1 VVFFGKEMVM
11 EKKLLVVLVVV
22 GLCSTVALA
31 LDPMG
36 PPTAGL
42 KKGQWSAGADY
53 SYSEMDLKW
62 SNGKGRITGYG
73 SGDLPSVKIKNYEVN
88 KMYANLGYGITDNW
102 DAFLR
107 LGGADGRGKGTL
119 LDETGKFDGDAEFAF
134 GFGTRATI
142 WEQSPELKWGGL
154 AQVSWAK
161 SEDKVTAG
169 NFSGDIEID
178 ITEIQFA
185 VGPSWTAM
193 KGVSIYGGPFCQ
205 LIYGDA
211 DGKGTYAPTQTS
223 LKASYDI
230 REVSWFGGYIGA
242 QVQLGENACV
252 NVEWMT
258 TGDADAFGVGVVCK
272 FK

>member
-11 EKKLLVVLVVV
+11 EKKLLLAVVV
-22 GLCSTVALA
+22 VVCLLSSVALA

-36 PPTAGL
+36 PPIAGL
-42 KKGQWSAGADY
+42 KQGQWSAGADY

-62 SNGKGRITGYG
+62 SNGKGRITGIG
-73 SGDLPSVKIKNYEVN
+73 SGDLPSVKIKNYEMN
-88 KMYANLGYGITDNW
+88 KLNANLGYGITDNW
-102 DAFLR
+102 DVFLR

-119 LDETGKFDGDAEFAF
+119 LGDTGKFDGDTEFAF
-134 GFGTRATI
+134 GFGTRVTL

-154 AQVSWAK
+154 AQASWAK

-178 ITEIQFA
+178 ITEIQLA
-185 VGPSWTAM
+185 VGPSWTAT
-193 KGVSIYGGPFCQ
+193 KGVSIYGGPFCH

-211 DGKGTYAPTQTS
+211 EGKGRYMGTYPM
-223 LKASYDI
+223 KASYDI

-242 QVQLGENACV
+242 QVDVTENIPLYL
-252 NVEWMT
+252 EWQH
-258 TGDADAFGVGVVCK
+258 TGNADAFCVGVVCK